1 MRRGRRGREERI
13 ATGGN
18 AALAMTEKEVR
29 NGMIVYIAERR
40 RAAGMTQEDLSA
52 RLGVDRSAV
61 ALWETGARTPGT
73 ERLPALA
80 EALGCGIG
88 ELFAPPAAREETA

>member
-1 MRRGRRGREERI
+1 MLIFVRDRRQ
-13 ATGGN
+13 
-18 AALAMTEKEVR
+18 AL
-29 NGMIVYIAERR
+29 GL
-40 RAAGMTQEDLSA
+40 TQEELA
-52 RLGVDRSAV
+52 AKLGVDRSAV

-88 ELFAPPAAREETA
+88 ELFRPPEANADREEAS

>member
-1 MRRGRRGREERI
+1 M
-13 ATGGN
+13 
-18 AALAMTEKEVR
+18 VV
-29 NGMIVYIAERR
+29 VYIAERR

-52 RLGVDRSAV
+52 RLGVARSAL

-80 EALGCGIG
+80 EALGCGID
-88 ELFAPPAAREETA
+88 ELFRPPELRESAG

>member
-1 MRRGRRGREERI
+1 
-13 ATGGN
+13 
-18 AALAMTEKEVR
+18 
-29 NGMIVYIAERR
+29 MIVYIAERR

-88 ELFAPPAAREETA
+88 DLFRPPEAREAAG

>member
-1 MRRGRRGREERI
+1 MTGR
-13 ATGGN
+13 
-18 AALAMTEKEVR
+18 EVR

-88 ELFAPPAAREETA
+88 DLFRPPEAREAAG

>member
-1 MRRGRRGREERI
+1 MGWGRQAEAWKPFRCSGYEGRK
-13 ATGGN
+13 GGECG
-18 AALAMTEKEVR
+18 LV
-29 NGMIVYIAERR
+29 VYIAERR

-88 ELFAPPAAREETA
+88 ELFAPPAAREEAG